1 MGRGVITGVTIV
13 GAAYVLAYPLESG
26 VLASVEIG
34 AEVGPTVGVPD
45 DCAQPYGEGYL
56 QT

>member
-45 DCAQPYGEGYL
+45 DCAQPYGEGYP